1 VREKLFWG
9 LSNAQLKVWILVS
22 GFRVMVVFAP
32 NESPIKNA
40 KSCCGFSLWAG
51 ATAAGGMGAGMG
63 EKEGA
68 ITGGIAATGGL

>member
-1 VREKLFWG
+1 M
-9 LSNAQLKVWILVS
+9 IL
-22 GFRVMVVFAP
+22 VFAP
-32 NESPIKNA
+32 NKSPIKKA

-51 ATAAGGMGAGMG
+51 AAATGEMGAGMG